1 MLKTCLKPQ
10 LMRLVFA
17 FAAVYIIWGST
28 YLGIKV
34 ALESMPPFFMVG
46 VRFLIAGL
54 VMYGWTRIKGT
65 PKPEPAHLL
74 STLILGVLLL
84 GFGTTGV
91 VLAERSLATGLVSLL
106 VAMVPLFIVLFDWLR
121 PSGKAPEMPVILGV
135 LLGICGLAFLLG
147 PNKFMSGGTD
157 IGAVMCVV
165 VGSMGSA
172 AGALYSRSA
181 KLPSSQLQTA
191 GLEMLFAGIVLLL
204 ISFCAGEFSLV
215 QHTHFSERSL
225 WALAYLV
232 VFGSMVAFSAYVW
245 LLKQVHPSQVATYAY
260 VNPVV
265 AVLLGWSMAGESITV
280 QTVIGAGII
289 LSSVWLITQSPRKLV
304 IKIDPGKTMKV
315 KAAVSKRKEEALT

>member
-1 MLKTCLKPQ
+1 MFKARFNPHLL
-10 LMRLVFA
+10 RLVSA
-17 FAAVYIIWGST
+17 FALVYIIWGST

-46 VRFLIAGL
+46 ARFLVAGL
-54 VMYGWTRIKGT
+54 VMYGWTHLRGA
-65 PKPEPAHLL
+65 PRPEPRHLL
-74 STLILGVLLL
+74 STFILGILLL

-91 VLAERSLATGLVSLL
+91 VLAERSLPSGLVSLL
-106 VAMVPLFIVLFDWLR
+106 VAMVPFFIVLFDWLR
-121 PSGKAPEMPVILGV
+121 PSGKAPTMHIIFGV
-135 LLGICGLAFLLG
+135 LLGIGGLAFLLG
-147 PNKFMSGGTD
+147 PSKFAAGGID
-157 IGAVMCVV
+157 LGALLCVT

-204 ISFCAGEFSLV
+204 ISFAAGEFSLV
-215 QHTHFSERSL
+215 QHTSFSERSL

-245 LLKQVHPSQVATYAY
+245 LLKEVHPSRVATYAY

-265 AVLLGWSMAGESITV
+265 AVLLGWSMAGESITI
-280 QTVIGAGII
+280 QTVFGAAII

-304 IKIDPGKTMKV
+304 IKVEAV
-315 KAAVSKRKEEALT
+315 KGVQKAKEGALT